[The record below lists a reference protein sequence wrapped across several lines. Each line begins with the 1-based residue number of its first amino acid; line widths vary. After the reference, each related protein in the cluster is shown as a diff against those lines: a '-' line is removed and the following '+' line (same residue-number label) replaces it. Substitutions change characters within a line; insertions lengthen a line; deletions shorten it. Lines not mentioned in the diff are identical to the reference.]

1 MGDAMRGAHF
11 RLSPAQKQRM
21 LVAQERCRDAAGS
34 VHSSA
39 FVNVGDTIPVDY
51 ENGYLR
57 GHGTQVVDGQ
67 LLATVCGVVERV
79 NKLVSVRPLRAR
91 YNPETGDVVVG
102 RVTESISSSMSNSCI
117 SEGFIF
123 YFSDVQKG
131 RVSHQHILLSPMTGS
146 GKEVNDS
153 AVLELL
159 LDFEFNSQVAPKRWK
174 VDVNSRQDAQLML
187 SAVNLPGGIQRRRTA
202 TDELNMR
209 DLFTENDL
217 ISAEVQTLHQDGSL
231 HLHTRSLKY
240 GKLES
245 GQLVKVA
252 PYLIKRLKQ
261 HFHQLK
267 QYGVQMILGCN
278 GYVWISALPQ
288 STPDIAT
295 DQKRAN
301 TESLEAAAGTAD
313 SQNVEISRELRE
325 RICRLANV
333 VRVLGACGFL
343 IHPDSIVDTYE
354 ASLSWGTEL
363 KHMFSGEFFV
373 KVVEREAE
381 QRSKKGAMKALISA
395 MTHVLGT
402 NLGVAQPVIV
412 KP

>member
-102 RVTESISSSMSNSCI
+102 RVTE
-117 SEGFIF
+117 
-123 YFSDVQKG
+123 
-131 RVSHQHILLSPMTGS
+131 
-146 GKEVNDS
+146 
-153 AVLELL
+153 
-159 LDFEFNSQVAPKRWK
+159 VAPKRWK

-381 QRSKKGAMKALISA
+381 QRSKKG
-395 MTHVLGT
+395 
-402 NLGVAQPVIV
+402 
-412 KP
+412 